1 MCLIQKMVFKLKK
14 GFTEPHRVEVSFN
27 KSGNYAKVM
36 VGDSRRQK
44 IELFPCS
51 GREARCADCLEIHE
65 KKPDSLEKIFV
76 SLMKFE
82 EIFVENYQTK
92 EVAKAG

>member
-1 MCLIQKMVFKLKK
+1 MEI
-14 GFTEPHRVEVSFN
+14 SFN
-27 KSGNYAKVM
+27 RSGNYAKVM

-51 GREARCADCLEIHE
+51 SREARCAYCPELHG
-65 KKPDSLEKIFV
+65 KKQDSLEKIFAD
-76 SLMKFE
+76 LMKFD

-92 EVAKAG
+92 KEVAKAG